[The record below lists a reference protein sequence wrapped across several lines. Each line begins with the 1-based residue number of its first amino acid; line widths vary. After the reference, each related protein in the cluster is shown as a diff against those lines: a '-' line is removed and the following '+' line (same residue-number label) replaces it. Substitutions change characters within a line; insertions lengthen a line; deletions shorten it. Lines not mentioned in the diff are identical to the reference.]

1 VTDRVQRLREAAQS
15 RHDTTLRRAQD
26 ALHRLASRGEAVS
39 YRRLAELAGVSRSW
53 LYSQPELRQQIDQL
67 RGRPADRRQLIP
79 AAERATTESLRQ
91 QLHAD
96 RDELKR
102 LRAENQELREQLGGH
117 LGTARAAAVTTRE

>member
-15 RHDTTLRRAQD
+15 RHDATLRRAQD

-53 LYSQPELRQQIDQL
+53 LYSQPDLRQQIDQL

-91 QLHAD
+91 QLHAYH
-96 RDELKR
+96 DELKR
-102 LRAENQELREQLGGH
+102 LRAENQEMREQLGRH